1 MKQSA
6 LFIALLPLLITPAIY
21 ADTTQTSVLDN
32 RAAKGDITQPG
43 GARRLSEDQTAA
55 IRASLNEKPAKNI
68 ILLIG
73 DGMGDSEITAA
84 RNYAEGAGGFFKGI
98 DALPLTGQ
106 YTHYALDKKTGKPD
120 YVTDSAASATAWS
133 TGVKTYNGALGV
145 DIHEKDRQTL
155 LEMAKA
161 AGLATGNVS
170 TAELQDAT
178 PAALVAHVTSRK
190 CYGPSVTSEKCPT
203 NALEKGGKG
212 SITEQ
217 LLNARPDVTLGG
229 GAKTFAET
237 ATAGEWQGK
246 TLREQAQARGYQLV
260 SDANSLAAITEAN
273 QDKPLLGLFS
283 DGNMPVRWEGPKASY
298 HGNIDKPAVTCTPN
312 PKRTDSVPTLAAM
325 TDKAI
330 DLLSKSEKGFFLQVE
345 GASIDKQD
353 HAANPCGQIGETV
366 DLDEAVQKALAFA
379 KKDGNTLVIVT
390 ADHAHASQIVPPD
403 TKAPGLTQ
411 ALNTKDGAVM
421 VMSYGNSEEESMEH
435 TGTQLRIA
443 ASGPGAQ
450 RVIGLTD
457 QTDNFYTIAGA
468 LGLATTTDQ
477 QKALSDNA
485 EVRVATENGSYAADA
500 TGFNGDAVLSYEL
513 KDKSGNVIAASDS
526 TTPLSGV
533 RVKTA
538 QTTAIALDKVAEG
551 NEYTLTVTGRQ
562 SGKSVTVD
570 FQAPAA
576 GSSDKNADKNADKNG
591 VIASGKVNNNP
602 QADGSPLGE
611 TGTAVAVV
619 AIAVAMLAAI
629 AMIIKTVKITR

>member
-1 MKQSA
+1 MKHSA
-6 LFIALLPLLITPAIY
+6 LFIALLPLFSAPVFS
-21 ADTTQTSVLDN
+21 ADAPVSVGLES
-32 RAAKGDITQPG
+32 RAAQGDITTPG
-43 GARRLSEDQTAA
+43 GARRLSGDQTEAL
-55 IRASLNEKPAKNI
+55 RASISERPAKNI

-84 RNYAEGAGGFFKGI
+84 RNYAEGAGGYFKGI

-145 DIHEKDRQTL
+145 DIHEKDHVTI

-161 AGLATGNVS
+161 AGLKTGNVS

-178 PAALVAHVTSRK
+178 PAALVSHVTSRK
-190 CYGPSVTSEKCPT
+190 CYGPSVTSEKCPS

-237 ATAGEWQGK
+237 ATAGDWAGK

-260 SDANSLAAITEAN
+260 DNAQTLAAITDAN

-298 HGNIDKPAVTCTPN
+298 HGNIDKAAVTCTPN
-312 PKRTDSVPTLAAM
+312 PKRDASVPTLAQM
-325 TDKAI
+325 TEKAI
-330 DLLSKSEKGFFLQVE
+330 SLLSNGEKGFFLQVE

-366 DLDEAVQKALAFA
+366 DLDEAVQKALEFA

-390 ADHAHASQIVPPD
+390 ADHAHASQIIPPE

-443 ASGPGAQ
+443 AYGPQAAN
-450 RVIGLTD
+450 VVGLTD
-457 QTDNFYTIAGA
+457 QTDLFFTMKNA
-468 LGLATTTDQ
+468 LGL
-477 QKALSDNA
+477 K
-485 EVRVATENGSYAADA
+485 
-500 TGFNGDAVLSYEL
+500 
-513 KDKSGNVIAASDS
+513 
-526 TTPLSGV
+526 
-533 RVKTA
+533 
-538 QTTAIALDKVAEG
+538 
-551 NEYTLTVTGRQ
+551 
-562 SGKSVTVD
+562 
-570 FQAPAA
+570 
-576 GSSDKNADKNADKNG
+576 
-591 VIASGKVNNNP
+591 
-602 QADGSPLGE
+602 
-611 TGTAVAVV
+611 
-619 AIAVAMLAAI
+619 
-629 AMIIKTVKITR
+629 